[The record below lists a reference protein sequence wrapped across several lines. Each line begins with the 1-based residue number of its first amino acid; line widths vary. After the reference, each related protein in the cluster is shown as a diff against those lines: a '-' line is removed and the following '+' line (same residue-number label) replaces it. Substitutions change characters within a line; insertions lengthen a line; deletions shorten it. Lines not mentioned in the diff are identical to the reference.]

1 MAFRDFLLKLQ
12 ASITA
17 IENCQK
23 PVIAAIQGACIGAGV
38 DIITACDIRYCS
50 EDAYFSIKEIDMG
63 IVADLGTLQRLPKII
78 NPAIVSEMAYTGRK
92 VGGKEAKR
100 IGLVNDCLP
109 SSEEMY
115 RHVQAIATNIASK
128 SPLVIKG
135 IKNSIQYARDHSV
148 QDSLNYIAAWNT
160 GLIFSDDLMEAFGAS
175 VEKREAKFKD
185 L

>member
-1 MAFRDFLLKLQ
+1 
-12 ASITA
+12 
-17 IENCQK
+17 
-23 PVIAAIQGACIGAGV
+23 
-38 DIITACDIRYCS
+38 
-50 EDAYFSIKEIDMG
+50 
-63 IVADLGTLQRLPKII
+63 
-78 NPAIVSEMAYTGRK
+78 MAYTGRK

-109 SSEEMY
+109 SLEEMY